1 VPACPRHLAAHIRV
15 AHVSASR
22 SRRLTLPS
30 PVSLTA
36 LWEQRVGSETPREAW
51 IEQQSKARLLREQSD
66 DLARRLEAHGIP
78 AFDDSRQLSI
88 VGLVT
93 EQAEQVRPYR
103 NINFLPAVQS
113 KNKREMLKSVSYWMD
128 TTPAS
133 QRRMWV
139 LSWGW
144 VSALDLREA
153 AKELARAVSRLSA
166 DDEMRKAKLELVLR
180 STEFTAQRDDQGNLH
195 WNLHAHI
202 LLRARKFLGSG
213 RWNEL
218 RDRMAERYSPKRY
231 INDSPIGDAAEVVK
245 YSFKPAEL
253 MALDDAELVGLFS
266 QTRGLHLHQPLG
278 ELRDLRQQL
287 DAQSLRLVRL
297 VPTGKGERGQWATL
311 ERPAAPKR
319 EKSKEA
325 SPAAADVILSIT
337 LPQPK
342 FSPRAEPC
350 LVVTGYSGD
359 FATLLRKNP
368 SLGPIA
374 ARARAFFYGAHY
386 DDNCP
391 GASPPPLPYSAVAL
405 AIRPPPKPPPEL
417 RPPPPPFFV
426 P

>member
-1 VPACPRHLAAHIRV
+1 M
-15 AHVSASR
+15 SASR

-30 PVSLTA
+30 PIALGA

-51 IEQQSKARLLREQSD
+51 VDQQSKSRLLREQSD

-103 NINFLPAVQS
+103 NVNFLPAVQS
-113 KNKREMLKSVSYWMD
+113 KNKREMLKVVSYWMD
-128 TTPAS
+128 TTPVS

-144 VSALDLREA
+144 VPASDLREA
-153 AKELARAVSRLSA
+153 AKALARAVSKLAA
-166 DDEMRKAKLELVLR
+166 DEKMREARLELALR
-180 STEFTAQRDDQGNLH
+180 STEFTAQRDINGNLL

-202 LLRARKFLGSG
+202 LLRARKFLGKS
-213 RWNEL
+213 RWNDL
-218 RDRMAERYSPKRY
+218 REAMAERYSPKSY
-231 INDSPIGDAAEVVK
+231 IHDSPISDAAEVVK
-245 YSFKPAEL
+245 YSFKPSEL
-253 MALDDAELVGLFS
+253 TDLDDRELVDLFH

-287 DAQSLRLVRL
+287 DEHSLRLVRL
-297 VPTGKGERGQWATL
+297 APARKGERGQWATL
-311 ERPAAPKR
+311 ERLAAPKR
-319 EKSKEA
+319 EKSSEPA
-325 SPAAADVILSIT
+325 PAAADVILAIT

-342 FSPRAEPC
+342 FGPRAEPC

-359 FATLLRKNP
+359 FATLLKKNP
-368 SLGPIA
+368 SLAPLA
-374 ARARAFFYGAHY
+374 ARARALYAAHY

-391 GASPPPLPYSAVAL
+391 KQPPPPLPHPTLTVA
-405 AIRPPPKPPPEL
+405 IGPPPKPPPGPEL
-417 RPPPPPFFV
+417 PLPSFFAS
-426 P
+426 